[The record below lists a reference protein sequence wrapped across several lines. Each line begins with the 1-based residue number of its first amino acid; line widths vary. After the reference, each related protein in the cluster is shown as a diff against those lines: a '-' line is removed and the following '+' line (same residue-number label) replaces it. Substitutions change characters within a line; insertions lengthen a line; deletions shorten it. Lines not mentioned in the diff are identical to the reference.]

1 MGPRRLELPPG
12 RAGRVLLHAMPGRGR
27 PWPEDAAE
35 LSALGVDCVLRLTS
49 DEETGA
55 YSPHYLEAIRQG
67 LLPWEEL
74 HLPMPDY
81 GIPSDGARF
90 LEVLGLVGE
99 RLGQGQLVLI
109 HCAAGIGRTGTM
121 ATALLMYLGLDRAE
135 AARRVGQAGSH
146 AEDPR
151 QVRFLDA
158 LAGDLARLAARR
170 PA

>member
-1 MGPRRLELPPG
+1 
-12 RAGRVLLHAMPGRGR
+12 
-27 PWPEDAAE
+27 
-35 LSALGVDCVLRLTS
+35 
-49 DEETGA
+49 
-55 YSPHYLEAIRQG
+55 
-67 LLPWEEL
+67 
-74 HLPMPDY
+74 MPDY
-81 GIPSDGARF
+81 GIPSDGVRF
-90 LEVLGLVGE
+90 LEVLGLVGA
-99 RLGQGQLVLI
+99 RLGRGQVALI

-121 ATALLMYLGLDRAE
+121 ATALLMSLGLDRAE